1 MSLDGVGGDAHNE
14 LSYLLKKSG
23 VLIIFYK
30 PKTVPVNWVFVKLK
44 PKPAFS
50 KNLTRNPFTNFDYV
64 VYQFPEKII
73 ITEML
78 QFKTN
83 QS

>member
-1 MSLDGVGGDAHNE
+1 MIRTIKVKSFIHTYINNNYNE

-64 VYQFPEKII
+64 PI
-73 ITEML
+73 
-78 QFKTN
+78 
-83 QS
+83 S